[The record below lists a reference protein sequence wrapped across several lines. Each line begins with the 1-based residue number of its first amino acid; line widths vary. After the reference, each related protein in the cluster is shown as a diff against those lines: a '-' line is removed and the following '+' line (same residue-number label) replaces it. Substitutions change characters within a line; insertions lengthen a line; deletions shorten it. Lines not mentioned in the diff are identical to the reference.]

1 MRYLTILSFTLA
13 CSLGFGSITAVV
25 TEYPDEVRVEYK
37 ELKTLSKSERYIRL
51 TSDTLKEYGYG
62 DIEYYLDRE
71 IFNLSGLGLL
81 ESWYDLIVRAFA
93 EGKSTVRIKSESLS
107 PQDRKVLKSM
117 LSSNE
122 GLGAIVD
129 SPDFELEFSTLF
141 ILKVGVNR
149 QEQEVRFLDPTSSLE
164 EEMAKP
170 RVNFVPQTSDETK
183 KSMERLKNKLPS
195 PISFIASSSSPALA
209 DSMRING
216 EALRLAAEYASE
228 RQKKQRMYLNQ
239 FARMVDD
246 DRFKIG
252 PIPPDGLVV
261 GQLPNL
267 FTSQIFQKLPNGFSD
282 VDSVRLRSYS
292 VQFGIRLRFGKDG
305 SRQGYFLSFPY

>member
-1 MRYLTILSFTLA
+1 
-13 CSLGFGSITAVV
+13 
-25 TEYPDEVRVEYK
+25 
-37 ELKTLSKSERYIRL
+37 
-51 TSDTLKEYGYG
+51 
-62 DIEYYLDRE
+62 
-71 IFNLSGLGLL
+71 
-81 ESWYDLIVRAFA
+81 
-93 EGKSTVRIKSESLS
+93 
-107 PQDRKVLKSM
+107 M

-122 GLGAIVD
+122 GLSAIVD
-129 SPDFELEFSTLF
+129 SPDFELEFSTYF

-149 QEQEVRFLDPTSSLE
+149 QEQEVRSLDPTSSLE

-195 PISFIASSSSPALA
+195 PISFIASSPSPALA
-209 DSMRING
+209 DSIRING

-252 PIPPDGLVV
+252 PIPPDGLAV

-282 VDSVRLRSYS
+282 VDSVRLKSYS